1 MPKKRYQSATEARQA
16 LPLHRQQKNQ
26 TNVYQKTEVAPVPT
40 EISPPSNPSY
50 QSAKSGTNRPEGRQA
65 KGFRCI
71 CTLTS
76 HAASVGSIAI
86 SSDSQTLVS
95 GSDDRTIK
103 LWQLS
108 RGNLIRTF
116 TQQSRFF
123 QRESTWVRSV
133 AISPQSH
140 AVSAMLDTNADRVI
154 DAVVELNPS
163 DGTVVYT
170 GIDMD
175 QNGTIDV
182 SYSGDG
188 TIHMADLNGDGIS
201 SYEEVSFASA
211 AVDALADV

>member
-1 MPKKRYQSATEARQA
+1 
-16 LPLHRQQKNQ
+16 
-26 TNVYQKTEVAPVPT
+26 
-40 EISPPSNPSY
+40 
-50 QSAKSGTNRPEGRQA
+50 
-65 KGFRCI
+65 
-71 CTLTS
+71 
-76 HAASVGSIAI
+76 
-86 SSDSQTLVS
+86 
-95 GSDDRTIK
+95 
-103 LWQLS
+103 
-108 RGNLIRTF
+108 
-116 TQQSRFF
+116 
-123 QRESTWVRSV
+123 
-133 AISPQSH
+133 
-140 AVSAMLDTNADRVI
+140 MLDTNADRVI